1 MKKYLIILS
10 IIMVG
15 ISFSLAVNG
24 AQAKQ
29 DMPKEMTIAF
39 EELPD
44 IEGPPITG
52 PRFDEVPADI
62 RREARVKKPGWPV
75 ELTIGI
81 APVGGTYYIWGGG
94 FAKLLDEKVGI
105 PGYMV
110 VTGGPVH
117 NTEMVNAKK
126 LNMGMVTSTPVLE
139 GWRGSGWAR
148 GKKYQNVRTI
158 FPMYSSYFQMYALK
172 KSDIKTIND
181 LHGKRV
187 GVGPVGGT
195 AATYWPM
202 VLAAAGVKPEKIV
215 YGASA
220 DLNAQLKAGIIDA
233 NAQSVGLPWVIITD
247 VESTHEINILSIPKV
262 DTRKIIAKYPH
273 FSRGVIPKGY
283 YKSNK
288 EYDVDTITVWN
299 FMVVHKD
306 TPEDLVYEIVKK
318 TFENR
323 DILIAAHP
331 SAKETKPEFIVNSPI
346 PLHPGAV
353 KYYREKGI
361 VIPDYLSHG
370 SEGE

>member
-10 IIMVG
+10 MLIIG
-15 ISFSLAVNG
+15 ISFSLAVNV
-24 AQAKQ
+24 AQAKS
-29 DMPKEMTIAF
+29 DLPEELIIAF

-52 PRFDEVPADI
+52 TRFDEAPDLK
-62 RREARVKKPGWPV
+62 REAKALRPGWPT
-75 ELTIGI
+75 ELTVGI
-81 APVGGTYYIWGGG
+81 APVGGTYYLWGGG

-110 VTGGPVH
+110 VTGGPVR
-117 NTEMVNAKK
+117 NTELVNAKK
-126 LNMGMVTSTPVLE
+126 LYLGMVTSTPVWE
-139 GWRGSGWAR
+139 GWHGAGWAK

-172 KSDIKTIND
+172 KSGIKTIGD
-181 LHGKRV
+181 LNGKRV
-187 GVGPVGGT
+187 GLGPVGGT
-195 AATYWPM
+195 AAVYWPKI
-202 VLAAAGVKPEKIV
+202 LEAAGVKPGKIV
-215 YGASA
+215 NGASA
-220 DLNAQLKAGIIDA
+220 DLDAQLKAGMLDA
-233 NAQSVGLPWVIITD
+233 NAQAVGLPWVLITAL
-247 VESTHEINILSIPKV
+247 ESTHDINILNIPKA
-262 DTRKIIAKYPH
+262 DTGKIIAKYPH

-288 EYDVDTITVWN
+288 DYNVETIAVWN

-306 TPEDLVYEIVKK
+306 APNDLVYEIVKK

-323 DILIAAHP
+323 EILVAAHP
-331 SAKETKPEFIVNSPI
+331 SAKETKPEYIVNSPI
-346 PLHPGAV
+346 PIHPGAV
-353 KYYREKGI
+353 KYYRDKGI